1 MAEMDIRRE
10 ILSATIQ
17 VFNKKGIKFT
27 MDDVA
32 KEVVKRPY
40 TQCLRTNRSWY
51 MTWLIIALI
60 QSRKV
65 RSAS

>member
-32 KEVVKRPY
+32 KEVGISNHIHSVCGQ
-40 TQCLRTNRSWY
+40 TGAG
-51 MTWLIIALI
+51 I
-60 QSRKV
+60 
-65 RSAS
+65 